1 MKPLAGTFLV
11 TVFLC
16 LATLHVYWA
25 LGGQFGKLAAVPRV
39 EGRTLFRPT
48 PVGTL
53 AVAAALVV
61 AAGVVAGTLGWLGRP
76 VPTHTFRLLLFAMSI
91 VFVLRAVG
99 DFHYVGF
106 FRSVGEGPFGYWDL
120 RLYSP
125 LCLLIAMAA
134 FFVGWRTPGPGGT
147 TLAPTRP
154 G

>member
-1 MKPLAGTFLV
+1 MTMKTMAGMFLV

-25 LGGQFGKLAAVPRV
+25 LGGQFGTLATVPRV
-39 EGRTLFRPT
+39 EGRRLFRPS
-48 PVGTL
+48 PIGTL
-53 AVAAALVV
+53 MVAAALG
-61 AAGVVAGTLGWLGRP
+61 AAAAVVAGTLGWLGPR
-76 VPTHTFRLLLFAMSI
+76 VPARAFRLLLFALSL

-125 LCLLIAMAA
+125 LCLLIAVAA
-134 FFVGWRTPGPGGT
+134 FFVGWRTPGP
-147 TLAPTRP
+147 APRIP
-154 G
+154 